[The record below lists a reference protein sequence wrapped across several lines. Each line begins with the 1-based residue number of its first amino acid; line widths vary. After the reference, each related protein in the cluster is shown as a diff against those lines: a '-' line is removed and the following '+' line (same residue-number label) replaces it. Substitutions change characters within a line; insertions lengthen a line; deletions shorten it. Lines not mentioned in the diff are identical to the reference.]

1 MPRFN
6 NSQTWDP
13 QRYFFI
19 SLQQS
24 INFCFTEADCIPLQE
39 MATYSYL
46 GDRSHTIKGENCLV
60 WKEVYDRT
68 VKNLSS
74 EPDKLQEY
82 LSNTVK
88 VEEVMLHSKCRR
100 FDLPPEHPLKSALK
114 ISNSGPWCYV
124 KRKGNIVAEKCFN
137 VCKGAPREEKTSA
150 DRTQYGAREVL
161 KNYND
166 LLIENIRKYYKSYSW
181 GDVSYY
187 RWKPSDSAFSA
198 EYFRVREQIFYGCVI
213 TVVVLILW
221 LLMCSYLR
229 REAAASRRR
238 REEALKVE
246 NLQMKT
252 DLKSASRAA

>member
-1 MPRFN
+1 MLRWLLIW
-6 NSQTWDP
+6 S
-13 QRYFFI
+13 
-19 SLQQS
+19 
-24 INFCFTEADCIPLQE
+24 
-39 MATYSYL
+39 ATFSRCGCALYDGDLYYESSDETS
-46 GDRSHTIKGENCLV
+46 DRSHTIKGENCLV

-238 REEALKVE
+238 REEALKIIFPHRKI
-246 NLQMKT
+246 QMHPIVRPN
-252 DLKSASRAA
+252 AC